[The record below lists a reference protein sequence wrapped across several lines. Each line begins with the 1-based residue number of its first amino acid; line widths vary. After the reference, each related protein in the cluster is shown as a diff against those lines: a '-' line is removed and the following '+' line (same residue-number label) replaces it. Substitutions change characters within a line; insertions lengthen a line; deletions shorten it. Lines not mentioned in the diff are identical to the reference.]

1 MPTGRPEPSTTPTP
15 SRAELLAQLELAGRE
30 SSAATV
36 MFHTAVAAKQGLSAT
51 EEKALD
57 ILMRRGP
64 LTHAELA
71 AETSLAPA
79 SVTDLIGRLESK
91 GYASRERHPDDG
103 RRVLV
108 RVHEDK
114 VYAAMVPLFTPWV
127 AALHALYE
135 TFTDDQL
142 VAVERFLREAAVA
155 QRAAAE
161 QLRAGDA

>member
-1 MPTGRPEPSTTPTP
+1 
-15 SRAELLAQLELAGRE
+15 
-30 SSAATV
+30 
-36 MFHTAVAAKQGLSAT
+36 MFHTAVAARQGLSAT

-79 SVTDLIGRLESK
+79 SVTDLIGRLETK
-91 GYASRERHPDDG
+91 GYASRERHPEDG

-108 RVHEDK
+108 RADDAK
-114 VYAAMVPLFTPWV
+114 IYAAMVPLFTPWV
-127 AALHALYE
+127 TALGELYE
-135 TFTDDQL
+135 TFTDEQL
-142 VAVERFLREAAVA
+142 ATIERFLREAAVA

-161 QLRAGDA
+161 QLQQAEGDGA